1 MLEPFFDQ
9 IDEVFEE
16 TLNQAKDAFSNGEPS
31 EAVRLF
37 DLAVAITPG
46 NREAEAGLERAQNLD
61 SVLSLIEQGLQFE
74 EDLELAAAKLA
85 FEKALGLDPEW
96 EPATLGLERV
106 RIAIKNLSFEQ
117 RMTEGFDA
125 LVAGDF
131 DTARAAF
138 SAAKTL
144 NPTSSQPVDGL
155 MQVDQE
161 VRLSDI
167 RRLEREAQSLDLAE
181 QWETSVTVYEDV
193 LKIDADLQFAQ
204 QGLSMARSRSALHAR
219 LMGYIEDPD
228 TLSDQVNMQNATNLL
243 LDVTRMQPMGPRL
256 EDQKNELSRLLK
268 RAATPLK
275 IQLISD
281 GLTDVSV
288 LKVGRFG
295 GFANRDLE
303 LRPGNY
309 VAVGIRAGYRD
320 VRVEFRVAP
329 EIEMQP
335 IVVQCEESI

>member
-1 MLEPFFDQ
+1 
-9 IDEVFEE
+9 
-16 TLNQAKDAFSNGEPS
+16 
-31 EAVRLF
+31 
-37 DLAVAITPG
+37 
-46 NREAEAGLERAQNLD
+46 
-61 SVLSLIEQGLQFE
+61 
-74 EDLELAAAKLA
+74 
-85 FEKALGLDPEW
+85 
-96 EPATLGLERV
+96 
-106 RIAIKNLSFEQ
+106 
-117 RMTEGFDA
+117 
-125 LVAGDF
+125 
-131 DTARAAF
+131 
-138 SAAKTL
+138 
-144 NPTSSQPVDGL
+144 

-167 RRLEREAQSLDLAE
+167 RRLEREAQSLDVAE
-181 QWETSVTVYEDV
+181 QWETSVTVYEDI

-219 LMGYIEDPD
+219 LMGYIDDPD
-228 TLSDQVNMQNATNLL
+228 TLNDQVNMQNATNLL

-335 IVVQCEESI
+335 IVVRCEESI